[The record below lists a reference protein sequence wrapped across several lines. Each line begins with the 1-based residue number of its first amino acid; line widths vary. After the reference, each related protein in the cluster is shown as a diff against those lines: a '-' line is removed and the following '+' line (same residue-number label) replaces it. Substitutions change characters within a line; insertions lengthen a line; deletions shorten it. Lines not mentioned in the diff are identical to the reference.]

1 MSESV
6 KFCKRKNSLRLE
18 GYDYSQNNAYFVTI
32 CTQNKE
38 LRIKDERIRSIIR
51 QVWENLPEHYPNII
65 LYEFVIMPN
74 HVHGI
79 IIVQNDAV
87 GADLRSARSLS
98 EIVRV
103 FKSFST
109 REINKYLC
117 ISGQSFWQR
126 NYHDHVIRDEQDLYS
141 RRKYIRE
148 NPLKWELD
156 EENPDN
162 HKPRQRRGRG
172 ANGYVPGHRGAG

>member
-1 MSESV
+1 MSKST
-6 KFCKRKNSLRLE
+6 KFPKRKNSLRLK

-32 CTQNKE
+32 CTKNRE
-38 LRIKDERIRSIIR
+38 LSIKTDEIRLIIR
-51 QVWENLPEHYPNII
+51 QVWDNLPDHYDNII
-65 LYEFVIMPN
+65 LDEFVVMPN

-79 IIVQNDAV
+79 IIIQDDAV

-98 EIVRV
+98 EIIRA

-109 REINKYLC
+109 REINKYLKT
-117 ISGQSFWQR
+117 SGQSFWQR
-126 NYHDHVIRDEQDLYS
+126 NYYDHVIRDEKDLYS
-141 RRKYIRE
+141 KRKYIRE

-156 EENPDN
+156 EENPVN
-162 HKPRQRRGRG
+162 LQIKNNCRG

>member
-1 MSESV
+1 MNESA
-6 KFCKRKNSLRLE
+6 KLPKRKKSLRLD
-18 GYDYSQNNAYFVTI
+18 GYDYSQSNVYFVTI
-32 CTQNKE
+32 CT
-38 LRIKDERIRSIIR
+38 KDRESSININEINLIIR
-51 QVWENLPEHYPNII
+51 QVWENLPEHYENII
-65 LYEFVIMPN
+65 LDEFVIMPN

-79 IIVQNDAV
+79 IIIQDDTV

-109 REINKYLC
+109 RELNKHFKT
-117 ISGQSFWQR
+117 SGQSFWQR
-126 NYHDHVIRDEQDLYS
+126 NYYDHVIRGEKDLYS
-141 RRKYIRE
+141 KRKYIRE

-156 EENPDN
+156 EENPVN
-162 HKPRQRRGRG
+162 HKNNCRG

>member
-1 MSESV
+1 MNKST
-6 KFCKRKNSLRLE
+6 KFLKRKNSLRLK
-18 GYDYSQNNAYFVTI
+18 GYDYSRNNAYFVTI
-32 CTQNKE
+32 CTKNRE
-38 LRIKDERIRSIIR
+38 LRIKTDEIRLIIR
-51 QVWENLPEHYPNII
+51 QVWDNLPDHYDNII
-65 LYEFVIMPN
+65 LDEFVIMPN

-79 IIVQNDAV
+79 IIIQDDVV

-98 EIVRV
+98 EIIRA

-126 NYHDHVIRDEQDLYS
+126 NYYDHVIRGEKDLYS

-156 EENPDN
+156 EENPVN
-162 HKPRQRRGRG
+162 LRINNNCRG

>member
-1 MSESV
+1 MNESA
-6 KFCKRKNSLRLE
+6 KLPKRKKSLRLD

-32 CTQNKE
+32 CT
-38 LRIKDERIRSIIR
+38 KDRESSINTNEFSSIIR
-51 QVWENLPEHYPNII
+51 RIWENLPDHYENII
-65 LYEFVIMPN
+65 LDEFVIMPN

-79 IIVQNDAV
+79 IIIQDDAV

-98 EIVRV
+98 EIIRA

-109 REINKYLC
+109 RELNRHLKT
-117 ISGQSFWQR
+117 SGQSFWQR
-126 NYHDHVIRDEQDLYS
+126 NYYDHVIRGEKDLYS
-141 RRKYIRE
+141 KRKYIRE

-162 HKPRQRRGRG
+162 LQIKDNCRG